1 MLVGE
6 VKPEPAD
13 TLRRAAGQRVLDRG
27 LAVVGGQF
35 IGHIVQVNPGP
46 ACGHRCSM
54 RAGGGLDYLRLV
66 DLNTVEAVDTPT
78 RRNQL
83 WPLGPIDA
91 ILAGGTWN
99 PIALSDNGIELA
111 ATCTPGEGIPA
122 VDRPAREPPDLG
134 ERPLMHQCT
143 TAPVSS
149 FTIWEHSWW
158 REITGR
164 A

>member
-1 MLVGE
+1 
-6 VKPEPAD
+6 
-13 TLRRAAGQRVLDRG
+13 
-27 LAVVGGQF
+27 
-35 IGHIVQVNPGP
+35 
-46 ACGHRCSM
+46 M
-54 RAGGGLDYLRLV
+54 RASGGLDYLRLV

-83 WPLGPIDA
+83 WPIRPIDA

-111 ATCTPGEGIPA
+111 PTCTLAKVSRLSTDLPA
-122 VDRPAREPPDLG
+122 NRPTWVSG
-134 ERPLMHQCT
+134 PLMHQCT